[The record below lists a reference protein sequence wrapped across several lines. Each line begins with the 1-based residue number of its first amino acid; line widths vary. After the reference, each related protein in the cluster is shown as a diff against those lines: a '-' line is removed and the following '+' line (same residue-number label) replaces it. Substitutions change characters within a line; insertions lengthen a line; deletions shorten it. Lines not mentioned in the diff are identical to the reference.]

1 MARPQL
7 SALLEP
13 RGNEDTVK
21 VGDPVATPAQQLP
34 VEPSVTSAP
43 LTMPGQPPAKPATE
57 RRQKTPG
64 RSLPPAPQKS
74 ADRSVPPYLR
84 FERKEARLRTDQL
97 TDLTLRARQLNK
109 TKDADADR
117 ITDNTL
123 IRIAVDLL
131 LSRSDELSGGDETEL
146 RKSLGI

>member
-13 RGNEDTVK
+13 RGNEDTIK
-21 VGDPVATPAQQLP
+21 VGDPATAELEPAAAEPSPTAAPVTRLDPQPAQP
-34 VEPSVTSAP
+34 V
-43 LTMPGQPPAKPATE
+43 TE
-57 RRQKTPG
+57 RRQRGTRQP
-64 RSLPPAPQKS
+64 RTLTPQKS
-74 ADRSVPPYLR
+74 AVESVPPYLR

-109 TKDADADR
+109 TKNADGDR

-131 LSRSDELSGGDETEL
+131 LSRSDELAGGDEATL

>member
-7 SALLEP
+7 SSLLEP
-13 RGNEDTVK
+13 RGNEEDTVK
-21 VGDPVATPAQQLP
+21 VGEAPTPILEVEPARPAEPAVPAAQAIVDRPKREARAKAPKAP
-34 VEPSVTSAP
+34 VE
-43 LTMPGQPPAKPATE
+43 
-57 RRQKTPG
+57 
-64 RSLPPAPQKS
+64 
-74 ADRSVPPYLR
+74 SVPPYLR
-84 FERKEARLRTDQL
+84 YERKESRLRTDQL

-109 TKDADADR
+109 TKDTDSDR

-131 LSRSDELSGGDETEL
+131 LSRADELTGGDEAAL

>member
-7 SALLEP
+7 SSLLEP
-13 RGNEDTVK
+13 RGNEEDTVK
-21 VGDPVATPAQQLP
+21 VGEAPTPILEVQPARPAEPALPAAQAIVDRPKREARAKAPKAP
-34 VEPSVTSAP
+34 VE
-43 LTMPGQPPAKPATE
+43 
-57 RRQKTPG
+57 
-64 RSLPPAPQKS
+64 
-74 ADRSVPPYLR
+74 SVPPYLR
-84 FERKEARLRTDQL
+84 YERKESRLRTDQL

-109 TKDADADR
+109 TKDTDSDR

-131 LSRSDELSGGDETEL
+131 LSRADELTGGDEAAL

>member
-7 SALLEP
+7 SSLLEP
-13 RGNEDTVK
+13 RGNEEDTVK
-21 VGDPVATPAQQLP
+21 VGEAPTPILEVDPARPAEPAVPAAQAIVDRPKREARAKAPKAP
-34 VEPSVTSAP
+34 VE
-43 LTMPGQPPAKPATE
+43 
-57 RRQKTPG
+57 
-64 RSLPPAPQKS
+64 
-74 ADRSVPPYLR
+74 SVPPYLR
-84 FERKEARLRTDQL
+84 YERKESRLRTDQL

-109 TKDADADR
+109 TKDTDSDR

-131 LSRSDELSGGDETEL
+131 LSRADELTGGDEAAL

>member
-13 RGNEDTVK
+13 RGNEEETVK
-21 VGDPVATPAQQLP
+21 VGEARAVLATAEVSPA
-34 VEPSVTSAP
+34 VEPSTP
-43 LTMPGQPPAKPATE
+43 LVRPAAERPKPQG
-57 RRQKTPG
+57 RPKTPKAPKSPIE
-64 RSLPPAPQKS
+64 SL
-74 ADRSVPPYLR
+74 PPYLR
-84 FERKEARLRTDQL
+84 YERKEARLRTDQL
-97 TDLTLRARQLNK
+97 TGLTLRARQLNK
-109 TKDADADR
+109 TKDTDSDR

-131 LSRSDELSGGDETEL
+131 LSRADELLGGDEAAL

>member
-7 SALLEP
+7 SSLLEP
-13 RGNEDTVK
+13 RGNEEDTVK
-21 VGDPVATPAQQLP
+21 VGEAPTPILEVQPARRPEPPTPTAQAVVERPKREGRAKPPKAQKAP
-34 VEPSVTSAP
+34 VE
-43 LTMPGQPPAKPATE
+43 
-57 RRQKTPG
+57 
-64 RSLPPAPQKS
+64 
-74 ADRSVPPYLR
+74 SVPPYLR
-84 FERKEARLRTDQL
+84 YERKEARLRTDQL

-109 TKDADADR
+109 TKDTDSDR

-131 LSRSDELSGGDETEL
+131 LSRADELTGGDEAAL

>member
-7 SALLEP
+7 SSLLEP
-13 RGNEDTVK
+13 RGNEEDTVK
-21 VGDPVATPAQQLP
+21 VGEAPTPILEVEPVRPAEPAVPAAQAIVDRPKREARAKAPKAP
-34 VEPSVTSAP
+34 VE
-43 LTMPGQPPAKPATE
+43 
-57 RRQKTPG
+57 
-64 RSLPPAPQKS
+64 
-74 ADRSVPPYLR
+74 SVPPYLR
-84 FERKEARLRTDQL
+84 YERKESRLRTDQL

-109 TKDADADR
+109 TKDTDSDR

-131 LSRSDELSGGDETEL
+131 LSRADELTGGDEAAL

>member
-7 SALLEP
+7 SSLLEP
-13 RGNEDTVK
+13 RGNEEGTAK
-21 VGDPVATPAQQLP
+21 VGETATAAGQASAPVAIRPTPQPA
-34 VEPSVTSAP
+34 VDRAEPRTPKPPKTVTQPRSSA
-43 LTMPGQPPAKPATE
+43 TKPASE
-57 RRQKTPG
+57 
-64 RSLPPAPQKS
+64 
-74 ADRSVPPYLR
+74 SVPPYLR

-109 TKDADADR
+109 TKNAGADR

-131 LSRSDELSGGDETEL
+131 LSRSDELSGGDEATL